1 MSIQALKRSAA
12 VLEQLPIR
20 QFVIN
25 SEWVQPNDVFI
36 CREGASHDSHS
47 YVDQAIKN
55 GAIAVIANRTLHLD
69 IPVIVTESHYQ
80 SLAVVKAVYDHPHQ
94 KMNHIGVTGTNGK
107 TTVAHC
113 LNQMLNQSSTSAYI
127 GTLGVQYADVIMAL
141 SNTTPDGVTLLN
153 IFRDMVECGV
163 KHNVMELSSHALAQ
177 DRAGFLDLEV
187 GIITNIGRDHLDY
200 HRTKDAYVQAKLQ
213 IIDRIKPGG
222 YAVINMDDPHA
233 PAMFAR
239 CHGRVKTV
247 SFSIHYKDTHNQ
259 DADFVAKEIVSNQF
273 GCSFSLCYRGKQ
285 RLVCSQMPFL
295 FNVENMLA
303 MACALHAQGWTL
315 DQIASGL
322 TTIIPPDGRA
332 QFQTLNNGATG
343 LVDYAHNLD
352 GLARLFSD
360 IPNQTFRHTLT
371 VVGVTGDRIQDA
383 AAIGELCAR
392 YSDLVVFT
400 MDNPLGID
408 QADIFR
414 ALTSRIESVSTPVFT
429 IADRSEAI
437 SLAKQMSQKGDLIVV
452 CGKGSET
459 SQLISV
465 NKQGLQ
471 DYIGDMPVLMQ
482 SMEIQE

>member
-12 VLEQLPIR
+12 ALEQLPIR
-20 QFVIN
+20 QFVTN

-36 CREGASHDSHS
+36 CREGDSHDSHG
-47 YVDQAIKN
+47 YVDQAIRN

-80 SLAVVKAVYDHPHQ
+80 SLAMVKAVYDHPHQ

-113 LNQMLNQSSTSAYI
+113 LNQMLNQLSTSAYI
-127 GTLGVQYADVIMAL
+127 GTLGVQYADVTMAL
-141 SNTTPDGVTLLN
+141 NNTTPDGVTLLN

-163 KHNVMELSSHALAQ
+163 KHNVMEISSHALAQ

-213 IIDRIKPGG
+213 LIDRIKPGG
-222 YAVINMDDPHA
+222 YAVINMDDSHA
-233 PAMFAR
+233 SAMLAR
-239 CHGRVKTV
+239 CQGRVKVV
-247 SFSIHYKDTHNQ
+247 SFGIHHQ
-259 DADFVAKEIVSNQF
+259 DADFIAKEIVSNRF

-285 RLVCSQMPFL
+285 CLVSSQMPFL

-322 TTIIPPDGRA
+322 ATIIPPDGRA
-332 QFQTLNNGATG
+332 QFQTLSNGATG

-360 IPNQTFRHTLT
+360 IPNQTFQRTLT

-383 AAIGELCAR
+383 AAIGKLCVR

-400 MDNPLGID
+400 MDNPLGVD

-414 ALTSRIESVSTPVFT
+414 ALTSQIESVSTPVYI
-429 IADRSEAI
+429 IAERSEAI
-437 SLAKQMSQKGDLIVV
+437 SLAKQLSRKGDLIVV

-459 SQLISV
+459 SQLISIS
-465 NKQGLQ
+465 KQGRQ

-482 SMEIQE
+482 SMEIQG